1 MLHVFARHLMPV
13 LTKIEQKMSILRSK
27 QSDVEIPAS
36 LSCPDFLFENVQEYT
51 NKTAVVSIDKRSLE
65 N

>member
-1 MLHVFARHLMPV
+1 MPV

-36 LSCPDFLFENVQEYT
+36 LSYPDFLFENVQEYT